1 MSSLVLSESEK
12 SILRKG
18 LKFTP
23 TPKSFNTSVNKN
35 DNSEFCRKLRLA
47 EFFHTTDYS
56 DDSVVKSKSN
66 FCPPSGRNNY
76 LDMLLNSIKNIPVP
90 TKKHNAKY
98 NVSYLERQA
107 ITTLEQREDIILK
120 EADKGSSVVIMNK
133 EFYSRKAEEII
144 HDQSAYQLIQSDE
157 DAKLMKK
164 IQNFVVQYETELTN
178 KEISYLTHFEF
189 KTSNLYC
196 LPKVHKS
203 KSVEQAM
210 KTQVSD
216 VISVHA
222 P

>member
-1 MSSLVLSESEK
+1 M
-12 SILRKG
+12 
-18 LKFTP
+18 
-23 TPKSFNTSVNKN
+23 NKN

-47 EFFHTTDYS
+47 EFFHNTDYS

-66 FCPPSGRNNY
+66 FCPRSGRNNY

-107 ITTLEQREDIILK
+107 FTTLEQREDIILK
-120 EADKGSSVVIMNK
+120 EADKGSSVVLMNK
-133 EFYSRKAEEII
+133 EFYISKAEEII
-144 HDQSAYQLIQSDE
+144 HDWSAYQQIQSDE
-157 DAKLMKK
+157 DTKLMKK
-164 IQNFVVQYETELTN
+164 IQKFVVQYETELTK

-196 LPKVHKS
+196 FLKVHKS

-210 KTQVSD
+210 KTQESD

-222 P
+222 PDDLKIRLIIAGSACPTHRLSHVLDQLLQ